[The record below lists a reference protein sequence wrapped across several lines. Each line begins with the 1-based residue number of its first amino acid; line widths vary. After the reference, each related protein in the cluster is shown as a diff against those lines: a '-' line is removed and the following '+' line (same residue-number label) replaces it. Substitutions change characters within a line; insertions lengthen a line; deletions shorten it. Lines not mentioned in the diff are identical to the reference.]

1 MKLIKTEDA
10 VGHVLCHDMT
20 QIIRGVT
27 KDARFRKGHIVTEE
41 DIPVLLSM
49 GKENLY
55 VWEKHENMLH
65 EDEAVEYLRRI
76 CSGENIA
83 SGSPKEGKIDI
94 TAACDGVL
102 KIDTEKLYQV
112 NSLGEMMIATRHSYT
127 PVKKGMK
134 IAGTRIIPL
143 VIEKEKMEEAEKK
156 AGPAPIM
163 EVVPYQLKTA
173 GLITTGNEVKKGIIK
188 DTFSEVVIEK
198 LKQYG
203 IEVVEHT
210 YPGDSDEAICRDIA
224 MMREKQVDMILCTGG
239 MSVDPD
245 DRTPLAIKNTGARMV
260 SYGAPVLPGAMF
272 LLSYYR
278 EEIPIVGLPGCV
290 MYAKATV
297 FDLILPRM
305 AAGVRI
311 DRKAIIRMGHGGLCL
326 GCRECHYPV
335 CPFGKEA

>member
-76 CSGENIA
+76 CSGEHVA
-83 SGSPKEGKIDI
+83 SGSPKEGKIDL

-143 VIEKEKMEEAEKK
+143 VIEKEKMEEAERK
-156 AGPAPIM
+156 AGPVPIM
-163 EVVPYQLKTA
+163 EVVDDERFYDAFDWEPENGGFAPQ
-173 GLITTGNEVKKGIIK
+173 KKVAEG
-188 DTFSEVVIEK
+188 
-198 LKQYG
+198 
-203 IEVVEHT
+203 
-210 YPGDSDEAICRDIA
+210 
-224 MMREKQVDMILCTGG
+224 
-239 MSVDPD
+239 
-245 DRTPLAIKNTGARMV
+245 TPATGAHKIN
-260 SYGAPVLPGAMF
+260 VLVACGQTCKIVPKISSIYYFDPGAHTEGDGY
-272 LLSYYR
+272 LYQNRSLSD
-278 EEIPIVGLPGCV
+278 
-290 MYAKATV
+290 V
-297 FDLILPRM
+297 FVFPNGRD
-305 AAGVRI
+305 
-311 DRKAIIRMGHGGLCL
+311 
-326 GCRECHYPV
+326 
-335 CPFGKEA
+335 GKVDSVYVDVDTTEYTGE